1 LEISFTSEG
10 SKTFADAT
18 EKAVGH
24 KMATVIDGE
33 ITSAP
38 VINSKIGGG
47 KAMITFTDAAE
58 AAALAKK
65 LGC

>member
-1 LEISFTSEG
+1 MISFTPEG
-10 SKTFADAT
+10 GKTFADAT
-18 EKAVGH
+18 EKAVGQ

-38 VINSKIGGG
+38 VINSKINGG
-47 KAMITFTDAAE
+47 KAMITFTNAAE
-58 AAALAKK
+58 AATLAKK

>member
-1 LEISFTSEG
+1 
-10 SKTFADAT
+10 
-18 EKAVGH
+18 
-24 KMATVIDGE
+24 MATVIDGE

-38 VINSKIGGG
+38 VINGKISGG
-47 KAMITFTDAAE
+47 KAVMSLSDPAE